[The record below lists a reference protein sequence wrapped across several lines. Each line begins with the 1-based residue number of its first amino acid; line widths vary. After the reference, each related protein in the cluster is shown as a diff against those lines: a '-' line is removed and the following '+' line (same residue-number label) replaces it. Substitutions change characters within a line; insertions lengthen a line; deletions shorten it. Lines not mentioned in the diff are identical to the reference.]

1 MALEGKRPVAFES
14 QGGAERSEEIPIKET
29 QPLGDPLW
37 FISPA
42 VGVKPIRVG
51 GNQKVMLFGKWK
63 KRTVQIFG
71 LMPS

>member
-51 GNQKVMLFGKWK
+51 GKYGKSCCLENGRSGLFGY
-63 KRTVQIFG
+63 
-71 LMPS
+71 SD